1 MCCAAS
7 RIVCAS
13 IISRRYFVNAGSTSS
28 LSTAAILPCSIMYF
42 GSLSSTWLVKQRHLS
57 RIRRCMTRSSAGST
71 SRSDGQCVHNSC
83 FKRFT
88 IDISWNIATLCILQ
102 FFYNF
107 LYRIGIEVRQIQ
119 VYVIQSFIDLNMHLH
134 RSTDH
139 SPQKLCN
146 IGCIRRMAERHHR
159 FCSRTIPSG

>member
-1 MCCAAS
+1 MCCTTS
-7 RIVCAS
+7 CTVCTS
-13 IISRRYFVNAGSTSS
+13 IISRRYFVNAGSISN

-88 IDISWNIATLCILQ
+88 IDISRDIATLCILQ

-107 LYRIGIEVRQIQ
+107 LYCIGIEVRQIQ
-119 VYVIQSFIDLNMHLH
+119 VYIIQSFINLNMHLH
-134 RSTDH
+134 RCTDH
-139 SPQKLCN
+139 SSQKLCN
-146 IGCIRRMAERHHR
+146 IGCIRRMTEGHHR
-159 FCSRTIPSG
+159 LCSWTIPSG